1 MATSVISALAAVQ
14 KTVGAAETL
23 HADLNALF
31 EDFNTQ
37 MEFIFAHFTAVRG
50 ALPAELVRAV
60 DKSLAKTEEYQKR
73 FRLEHQPDTIL
84 RQQVINGGK
93 LALGFE
99 GWAAKL
105 DRHAAHCMQLLT
117 VSSTVVLQQNYT
129 GQPFPV
135 GKPGEPGVPR
145 AYFKTLEDRITLR
158 GPHSMVTAALLGGGG
173 GGGGGG
179 GFGRGGVRLRSG
191 SCGGFGQGL
200 GEDVYGSGGG
210 EDDEGASANP
220 FAADSGGGV
229 SESGGSRADA
239 AATASA
245 ADDRHELTERRAQL
259 EARMAKLQS
268 QRATIDEEI
277 EATAGELEKLKGLQD
292 AKEGGGGDT

>member
-23 HADLNALF
+23 HADLYALF

-37 MEFIFAHFTAVRG
+37 MEFIFAHFTSVRG

-158 GPHSMVTAALLGGGG
+158 GPHSLVAALLGGGG
-173 GGGGGG
+173 GGGGEGEGGG

-220 FAADSGGGV
+220 FAADS
-229 SESGGSRADA
+229 RADA
-239 AATASA
+239 AAASA
-245 ADDRHELTERRAQL
+245 ADGGHELTERRVQL